1 MILLNFTI
9 YCRSVRQ
16 LFSGDTMT
24 FWHSKKCWWCASL
37 TDSYPDSLQ
46 RRWWEVFPFK
56 FSNFIYLSETQKK
69 LYSKVTGQHPP
80 PPQPQPHPIP
90 HTPSF
95 FNADVHGNF
104 LWTCQKT
111 YQIFGG
117 GWIWWKNC
125 KENDWFAARNI
136 CDDKVFVNLAKI
148 SRMRVKVGY
157 SMKFH

>member
-111 YQIFGG
+111 YQVFGG
-117 GWIWWKNC
+117 VEYDEKTVNQLLFVKTLFGDLLPIN
-125 KENDWFAARNI
+125 WFAMTKI
-136 CDDKVFVNLAKI
+136 CD
-148 SRMRVKVGY
+148 
-157 SMKFH
+157 

>member
-80 PPQPQPHPIP
+80 PPPPQHNPLP

-125 KENDWFAARNI
+125 KPTFIREDFIWGFTSDKLV
-136 CDDKVFVNLAKI
+136 CDD
-148 SRMRVKVGY
+148 
-157 SMKFH
+157 